1 MLGYEYKDVQKFGET
16 LTKATI
22 LASLAGD
29 KETREGLTKIWGFF
43 EGLVT
48 EGYINE
54 S

>member
-16 LTKATI
+16 LTKAI
-22 LASLAGD
+22 VLASLAGD
-29 KETREGLTKIWGFF
+29 KETREGLTKIWDFF
-43 EGLVT
+43 EGLIG

>member
-29 KETREGLTKIWGFF
+29 KQTREGLIKIWDFF
-43 EGLVT
+43 EGLIT